1 MTALII
7 DGRQTGMQVRE
18 DIRETVAAHVAKGF
32 RAPALAVILVGEDAA
47 SAVYVRNKRLACI
60 EAGIHS
66 LAFDLPVETSEMA
79 LVNLIDNLNASNE
92 VDGILVQ
99 LPLPSHINT
108 DTIIERIDPK
118 KDVDGFHPCNLGR
131 LAQKRPTLRPCT
143 PFGIIRL
150 LEAARI
156 PLIGTHAVVVG
167 ASNIVGRPMALEF
180 LLAGATVT
188 ICHSQTAHLRRH
200 VEMADILVVAAGL
213 MGVVDTAWLKP
224 HQVVI
229 DVGMH
234 RLKDGRLRGD
244 VDFEAARALVAAITP
259 VPGGVGPMTVAML
272 LHNTLLAAGVYP
284 HMP

>member
-7 DGRQTGMQVRE
+7 DGRQTAMQVRGE
-18 DIRETVAAHVAKGF
+18 IRETVAAHVTKGF

-47 SAVYVRNKRLACI
+47 SAVYVRNKRLACK
-60 EAGIHS
+60 EAGVHS
-66 LAFDLPVETSEMA
+66 LAFDLPAETSETA
-79 LVNLIDNLNASNE
+79 LITLIDSLNASSE

-108 DTIIERIDPK
+108 DTIIERINPK
-118 KDVDGFHPCNLGR
+118 KDVDGFHPYNLGR
-131 LAQKRPTLRPCT
+131 LAQKRPALRPCT
-143 PFGIIRL
+143 PFGIMHL
-150 LEAARI
+150 LEAAHI
-156 PLIGTHAVVVG
+156 PLTGAHAVVVG

-180 LLAGATVT
+180 LLVGATVT
-188 ICHSQTAHLRRH
+188 VCHSQTVHLRRH
-200 VEMADILVVAAGL
+200 VEMADILVVAAGQ

-234 RLKDGRLRGD
+234 RLDDGRLRGD
-244 VDFEAARALVAAITP
+244 VDFEAARALVAAVTP

-272 LHNTLLAAGVYP
+272 LHNTLQAAGVYQHAP
-284 HMP
+284 